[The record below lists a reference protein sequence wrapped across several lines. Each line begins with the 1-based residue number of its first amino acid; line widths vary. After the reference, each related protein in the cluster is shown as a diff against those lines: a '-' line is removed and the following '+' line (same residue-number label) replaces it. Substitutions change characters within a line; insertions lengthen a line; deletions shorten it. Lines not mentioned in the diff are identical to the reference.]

1 MPTKYARIDG
11 LAIHYV
17 HEGTTTLPDVPP
29 PLGRGRPLLLI
40 HGEGGSASLWA
51 RQMAHF
57 ARAHSPV
64 ALDLPAHGR
73 SCGLDALDSVAAA
86 AALVGR
92 FLAALEAPPAVIV
105 GHGLGG
111 QVALELALAR
121 PERVHGV
128 VTIGTAA
135 RAEVASGQIEQ
146 LRKVVQGKLGQQFDT
161 PFFGAQPDF
170 AVMRQFWGE
179 MVKTD
184 PRSRLADLLVYQA
197 SDFRGR
203 LAGLNKPVLV
213 IHGEADRI
221 CPRAKA
227 DELRGAVAGAELVS
241 IAGAGH
247 VPFLEKPDEV
257 NQAIDT
263 FLARV
268 SKA

>member
-17 HEGTTTLPDVPP
+17 HQGTTTLPEVPP
-29 PLGRGRPLLLI
+29 PLGRGRALLLI
-40 HGEGGSASLWA
+40 HGEGGSAPLWA
-51 RQMAHF
+51 RQMAYF
-57 ARAHSPV
+57 GRAHSPI

-86 AALVGR
+86 AALVGK
-92 FLAALEAPPAVIV
+92 FLGALKAPPAVLV

-111 QVALELALAR
+111 QVALELALGR
-121 PERVHGV
+121 PEQVHAV

-135 RAEVASGQIEQ
+135 RAEVSAEQIEK

-161 PFFGAQPDF
+161 PFFGAQPDV
-170 AVMRQFWGE
+170 AAMRQFWGE

-184 PRSRLADLLVYQA
+184 PRSRLTDLLTYQR
-197 SDFRGR
+197 SDVTGR
-203 LAGLNKPVLV
+203 LSELKKPVLV
-213 IHGEADRI
+213 IHGEADQI
-221 CPRAKA
+221 CARAKA
-227 DELRGAVAGAELVS
+227 DELRSRIPGAELAL

-247 VPFLEKPDEV
+247 AAFLEKAEEV
-257 NQAIDT
+257 NQAIDA

-268 SKA
+268 